1 MSNDPSIERIA
12 ADYGALLKRIASA
25 HEADPGLTEE
35 LIQETLLAI
44 WRALPTHRGDASLKT
59 FVARIA
65 INKAVDH
72 VRRALRRVPA
82 AQLSLQEPDPHE
94 GPEWQLMASD
104 DRDRL
109 LHAVQR
115 LPMAYRQTALL
126 TLEGLSGVEVARVLG
141 ISANAVA
148 IRLLRAKS
156 LLRTLLGDMR

>member
-1 MSNDPSIERIA
+1 MSDGVSIERIA
-12 ADYGALLKRIASA
+12 VDYGPLLKRIASA
-25 HEADPGLTEE
+25 HEADARVAEE
-35 LIQETLLAI
+35 LVQETLLAI

-72 VRRALRRVPA
+72 VRRALRRTPA
-82 AQLSLQEPDPHE
+82 ARLSLEEPDPHD
-94 GPEWQLMASD
+94 GPEQQLMASD
-104 DRDRL
+104 NRDRL
-109 LHAVQR
+109 LHAVQQ
-115 LPMAYRQTALL
+115 LPLAYRQTALL